1 MFLVLDSK
9 ISRKQVTSCGCAF
22 PHIYKLTLLQNWC
35 ITKSPAQGRAGS
47 FLHDWWPVLQYVKR
61 EFNID
66 VNKMLSGFMQE
77 TNCLENNIVFV
88 YENLY
93 IIRSSML
100 HMPSIMMHVVLILAK
115 WTYSVAQSAEE
126 LLDLIFL
133 V

>member
-1 MFLVLDSK
+1 
-9 ISRKQVTSCGCAF
+9 
-22 PHIYKLTLLQNWC
+22 
-35 ITKSPAQGRAGS
+35 
-47 FLHDWWPVLQYVKR
+47 
-61 EFNID
+61 
-66 VNKMLSGFMQE
+66 MLSGFMQE
-77 TNCLENNIVFV
+77 TICLENNIVFV

-100 HMPSIMMHVVLILAK
+100 HKPSIMIHVVLILAK